1 MRKLSEYIR
10 INEAIEDN
18 LYWKLDQW
26 FGDDMDGKQ
35 NFINVVSHCRKNKPN
50 KETIGFM
57 LDSIKFNVNKFVDFI
72 MDNVDGQQEI
82 FDYLYI
88 MHKTIETIIANKTN
102 KYKCMSQLSFRNA
115 EESDVSL
122 ILEFIKKL
130 ADYEKM
136 DGKAQPHVFSVLDP
150 FSNPGKTANSAALDF
165 YQQAIE
171 NKVTN

>member
-1 MRKLSEYIR
+1 VRKLSEYIR
-10 INEAIEDN
+10 INETIEDN

-57 LDSIKFNVNKFVDFI
+57 LDNIKFNVNKFVDFI

-102 KYKCMSQLSFRNA
+102 KYNI
-115 EESDVSL
+115 EE
-122 ILEFIKKL
+122 E
-130 ADYEKM
+130 
-136 DGKAQPHVFSVLDP
+136 
-150 FSNPGKTANSAALDF
+150 
-165 YQQAIE
+165 
-171 NKVTN
+171 